1 MTFYEQE
8 VRRISAML
16 YPRPELSRRIVQA
29 KEYIDR
35 HFQGPVDL
43 SSIAGKA
50 FVSKFHFLRLFKQ
63 HYGMTPHQYLTA
75 VRLREAR
82 RLLAEGLP
90 VSQVCGAVGFDS
102 ISSFKGLFKRYWGR
116 TPSMLKKAILK
127 TGPSKK
133 DR

>member
-8 VRRISAML
+8 VRRLNALM
-16 YPRPELSRRIVQA
+16 YPRPELSRRIIQA

-35 HFQGPVDL
+35 NFQGPVDL
-43 SSIAGKA
+43 PSIAGKA
-50 FVSKFHFLRLFKQ
+50 FLSKFHFLRLFKL

-102 ISSFKGLFKRYWGR
+102 ISSFKGLFKRYWGK
-116 TPSMLKKAILK
+116 TPSTLKKAILK
-127 TGPSKK
+127 TGVAGKV
-133 DR
+133 